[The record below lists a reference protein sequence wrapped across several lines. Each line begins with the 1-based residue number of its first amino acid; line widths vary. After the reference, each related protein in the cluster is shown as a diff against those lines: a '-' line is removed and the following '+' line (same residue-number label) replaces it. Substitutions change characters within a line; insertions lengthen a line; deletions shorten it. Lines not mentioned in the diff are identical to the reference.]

1 MIRGFKWT
9 DLDTVMEIEREA
21 FRKSP
26 YSRFTF
32 SYYAS
37 AYRNNF
43 LVYLV
48 ENKVVAYVIFCSD
61 GHIISIAVKKAY
73 RRRGIG
79 TMLVSEVLRRTGGYA
94 RVEVR
99 ASNDVAKEFYRHL
112 GFSLHTII
120 PKYYGDEDAL
130 VMTRMPMPD

>member
-1 MIRGFKWT
+1 MIRRFKWT
-9 DLDTVMEIEREA
+9 DLDTIMEIEKEA
-21 FRKSP
+21 FPKSP

-43 LVYLV
+43 LVYVV
-48 ENKVVAYVIFCSD
+48 ENKPVAYIIFYSD

-79 TMLVSEVLRRTGGYA
+79 TGLVDEVLKRTGGYA
-94 RVEVR
+94 MVEVR
-99 ASNDVAKEFYRHL
+99 ASNEVAKKFYRRL
-112 GFSLHTII
+112 GFSLYTII
-120 PKYYGDEDAL
+120 PNYYGDAL
-130 VMTRMPMPD
+130 VMTRIPMPD

>member
-21 FRKSP
+21 FQKSP

-48 ENKVVAYVIFCSD
+48 ENKIVAYTIFCSD
-61 GHIISIAVKKAY
+61 GHITSIAVK
-73 RRRGIG
+73 RHTDG
-79 TMLVSEVLRRTGGYA
+79 EV
-94 RVEVR
+94 
-99 ASNDVAKEFYRHL
+99 
-112 GFSLHTII
+112 
-120 PKYYGDEDAL
+120 
-130 VMTRMPMPD
+130 